1 MDVEAGSSSL
11 PAPTDWAVFTA
22 REPQKNIVLR
32 LIFLHEGCDCVIQL
46 SATNQH
52 YIGDTDS
59 DRRHDCCVH
68 GHVLFMIDDTVIED
82 GGEWCT
88 SASALRF
95 MRSVLSN
102 HFSGSEEHM
111 IPCCGHFMIPADDGK
126 SVQISGCSN
135 GIDFDL
141 IHEENRIMIK
151 TADGRSFSV
160 NFSEYKTAV
169 LSYAEQV
176 EKFMRDA
183 PARIFDDPFD
193 KKGYQAFKT
202 EWFSLKDRIAAL
214 DHPEYR
220 TLEIVFSDCI
230 SISESD
236 ISGISASGISLK
248 NGRFINFNECAH
260 HYHKVN
266 GGSGKCIGERDSAS
280 LSFTFYTAPLT
291 TAVQFLKRNRIAEFF
306 AKRSAYHCF

>member
-1 MDVEAGSSSL
+1 M
-11 PAPTDWAVFTA
+11 
-22 REPQKNIVLR
+22 
-32 LIFLHEGCDCVIQL
+32 IQL
-46 SATNQH
+46 TATNLY

-59 DRRHDCCVH
+59 DKRRDYCVH

-82 GGEWCT
+82 GDDWCT

-102 HFSGSEEHM
+102 HFSGAEEHM

-126 SVQISGCSN
+126 SVHICGCSN

-141 IHEENRIMIK
+141 IHEENRIVIK
-151 TADGRSFSV
+151 TADGRSFSA

-169 LSYAEQV
+169 LSYAEQI
-176 EKFMRDA
+176 EEFMRNA

-193 KKGYQAFKT
+193 IKGYEAFKT
-202 EWFSLKDRIAAL
+202 EWFSLKERIAAL
-214 DHPEYR
+214 DHPEYK
-220 TLEIVFSDCI
+220 TLEISFSDCV
-230 SISESD
+230 SIFEND

-248 NGRFINFNECAH
+248 NGQFINFKECAY

-266 GGSGKCIGERDSAS
+266 GGSGRCIGERDSTS

-291 TAVQFLKRNRIAEFF
+291 TDVQFLKCNRIAEFF
-306 AKRSAYHCF
+306 SKHSAYHRFYELQKKISAYGYTTRDMT

>member
-1 MDVEAGSSSL
+1 M
-11 PAPTDWAVFTA
+11 
-22 REPQKNIVLR
+22 
-32 LIFLHEGCDCVIQL
+32 IQL
-46 SATNQH
+46 SATNLY

-59 DRRHDCCVH
+59 DKRRDYCVH

-82 GGEWCT
+82 GDEWCT

-102 HFSGSEEHM
+102 HFSGAEEHM

-126 SVQISGCSN
+126 SVHISGCSN

-141 IHEENRIMIK
+141 IHEENRIVIK

-169 LSYAEQV
+169 LSYVEQI

-193 KKGYQAFKT
+193 KKGYEAFKT
-202 EWFSLKDRIAAL
+202 EWFSLKEKIAAL
-214 DHPEYR
+214 GHPEYK
-220 TLEIVFSDCI
+220 TLEISFSDCV
-230 SISESD
+230 SISEND

-248 NGRFINFNECAH
+248 NGQFINFKECAY

-266 GGSGKCIGERDSAS
+266 GGSGRCIGERDSRS
-280 LSFTFYTAPLT
+280 LSFTFCTAPLT
-291 TAVQFLKRNRIAEFF
+291 TDVQFLKRNRIAEFF
-306 AKRSAYHCF
+306 SKHSAYHRFYELQKKISAYGYTTRDMT